1 MRAISKISR
10 YVACSRVTK
19 RPIFEFISSG
29 IHPDGAVVVFPFS
42 DNYSFGILHSNLHAE
57 WFKARCSSLK
67 GDSRYTSETVF
78 DTFPWPQNLSEKH
91 VKIIAEASQELRDL
105 RNSVMK
111 KNDLSLRDIYKSLE
125 SPGKN
130 PLRDAHEKLDKAVR
144 AAYGISKD
152 EDALKFLLDLNL
164 DLFNKETLGE
174 KIVGPGRPPCVKD
187 AKQYVTKDCID
198 INY

>member
-1 MRAISKISR
+1 MTEGGIFTSK
-10 YVACSRVTK
+10 
-19 RPIFEFISSG
+19 SG
-29 IHPDGAVVVFPFS
+29 DHWVGG
-42 DNYSFGILHSNLHAE
+42 N
-57 WFKARCSSLK
+57 
-67 GDSRYTSETVF
+67 T
-78 DTFPWPQNLSEKH
+78 
-91 VKIIAEASQELRDL
+91 QELRDL

-174 KIVGPGRPPCVKD
+174 KIVGPGLPPCVKD